1 VALILQEKG
10 FKDASALLG
19 GLNAWEASGGLMEK
33 ATATPEPTKQK

>member
-19 GLNAWEASGGLMEK
+19 GLNAWEASGGPMEK
-33 ATATPEPTKQK
+33 TTPTPDPKEKK